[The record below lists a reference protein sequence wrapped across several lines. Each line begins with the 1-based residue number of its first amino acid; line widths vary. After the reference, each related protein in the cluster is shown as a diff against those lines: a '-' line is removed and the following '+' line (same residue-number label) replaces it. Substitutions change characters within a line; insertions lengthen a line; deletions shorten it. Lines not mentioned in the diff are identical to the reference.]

1 LKKGLQAT
9 AASGSSGR
17 RDAIEDAGTDRG
29 QRDARRLYP
38 RSTSTSRDRTLGS
51 SSSSERKYHKVVIE
65 NHLEMEVNGKT
76 GQMWELVF
84 FNLASFPRSCF
95 FLSRQPWTRVLYIC
109 GKLFYIEAMATY
121 SGQCPL
127 STTTSFSSSKLPG
140 DHGKNSDDSHA
151 LNPRKISSSLN

>member
-1 LKKGLQAT
+1 MEKSLQAT

-51 SSSSERKYHKVVIE
+51 SSSNKRKYHKVVVE
-65 NHLEMEVNGKT
+65 NHLEMEVNGKA
-76 GQMWELVF
+76 GQMWELVLFQFSIISTVMF
-84 FNLASFPRSCF
+84 FPFPATLDS
-95 FLSRQPWTRVLYIC
+95 VLYIC

-121 SGQCPL
+121 SGQFRPVSICNVHNNVHLQYP
-127 STTTSFSSSKLPG
+127 
-140 DHGKNSDDSHA
+140 HNV
-151 LNPRKISSSLN
+151 IQ

>member
-1 LKKGLQAT
+1 MEKSLQAT

-51 SSSSERKYHKVVIE
+51 SSSNKRKYYKVVVE
-65 NHLEMEVNGKT
+65 NHLEMEVNGKA

-84 FNLASFPRSCF
+84 FNLAPFPRSCF
-95 FLSRQPWTRVLYIC
+95 FLSR
-109 GKLFYIEAMATY
+109 
-121 SGQCPL
+121 
-127 STTTSFSSSKLPG
+127 
-140 DHGKNSDDSHA
+140 
-151 LNPRKISSSLN
+151 